1 MEDYFG
7 FYKELFEGKLFGR
20 LSAPAKLFYMYL
32 KCEYSGSN
40 NGEIRLLYRDM
51 ENVKG
56 CSTSTTIKKAIR
68 ELEEKG
74 WIEVERRGSLY
85 RHNNHFRLTFKYDK
99 FGYVKY

>member
-1 MEDYFG
+1 MEDLTG
-7 FYKELFEGKLFGR
+7 FYNELFEDEHWR
-20 LSAPAKLFYMYL
+20 SLSAPAKIFYECL
-32 KCEYSGSN
+32 KGKYSGSN

-51 ENVKG
+51 ENVRG
-56 CSTSTTIKKAIR
+56 CSSNTAIQKAIR

-74 WIEVERRGSLY
+74 WIKLERRGSLY